1 MVSIG
6 MTSALKALHLGGK
19 KIIINLMGQ
28 CLGLWNQ
35 SLCTVSV

>member
-6 MTSALKALHLGGK
+6 MTSAFHLG
-19 KIIINLMGQ
+19 KIIINFMGQ
-28 CLGLWNQ
+28 CLGPWNQ